1 MTDSNIKTDQLL
13 LDRLESA
20 AKHVLTKDE
29 LYRQRVSF
37 VYGNLPK
44 ESTITRLQVEAA
56 LAKIE
61 GETKAA

>member
-1 MTDSNIKTDQLL
+1 MTDSNVKTDKKL
-13 LDRLESA
+13 LDRLETA
-20 AKHVLTKDE
+20 AKRVLTKDE

-44 ESTITRLQVEAA
+44 ESTITRHQVEAV